1 MEPIVEIHNVY
12 KKFCTDLKMNMF
24 YGLQDIFRFYSSKK
38 LPGLRKREF
47 WALQDI
53 NLTISRGEV
62 VGILGMNGA
71 GKTTLIRA
79 IIGAYPVS
87 FGRIKVRGRITTVF
101 ERTRAFQRYYSGAEN
116 IRVKCALFGM
126 NSKEIEEKLP
136 KILAFAEVNEFA
148 EAPFGSYS
156 AGMRARINFAI
167 SVLANPDLLII
178 DEGLAVSDVRFREKS
193 VNTLKEISQNMGVL
207 LVSHNMEQFQK
218 LATRMIVMEKGKI
231 VMDTVDVQKA
241 IDHALKEKND

>member
-1 MEPIVEIHNVY
+1 MDNASSSHAMTKP
-12 KKFCTDLKMNMF
+12 DLMSN
-24 YGLQDIFRFYSSKK
+24 
-38 LPGLRKREF
+38 
-47 WALQDI
+47 
-53 NLTISRGEV
+53 NHSRGS
-62 VGILGMNGA
+62 VGIA
-71 GKTTLIRA
+71 AAVAAT
-79 IIGAYPVS
+79 
-87 FGRIKVRGRITTVF
+87 
-101 ERTRAFQRYYSGAEN
+101 
-116 IRVKCALFGM
+116 
-126 NSKEIEEKLP
+126 KEIEEKLP